1 MLRTQEGERF
11 EQVWQVVTVEIA
23 ETGAFAAGA
32 LAGERNEGR
41 RGLDLLVRH
50 GEALREGV
58 RDGVPIALGYLA
70 VSFSLGIAAR
80 KAGLDAVQAFF
91 ASLFNNASAGE
102 YAGFA
107 VIGAGGSLLEMAVV
121 MLVAN
126 ARYLLMSCSMAQ
138 RFSPRTPLI
147 HRVLV
152 GFDLTDELF
161 GISIARPGEADPYY
175 SYGAMVVALARPQS
189 QLSRQEMTVE
199 GIDVVLAM
207 DISGSMLAEDF
218 KPNRL
223 EAAKKVAADFIEGRK
238 NDRMGLVVFAGE
250 AFTQVPLT
258 IDHQVLLKQL
268 GAVKSGLVRDGTALG
283 DGLATAINRIKD
295 SQAESKV
302 IILLTDGVNNQ
313 GSVDPL
319 SAAEIAALYNIRLY
333 TIGVGARG
341 KAPFPF
347 RDQFGRVHYQNIDVE
362 IDEDLMKQMASA
374 TGDGQYFRAT
384 NRKALQEIFDQI
396 DEMETSK
403 IDVTQYAQTRDEHQP
418 WLWLAAIALLLEAL
432 LRYVWLKR

>member
-1 MLRTQEGERF
+1 MSNLTFAHPWFLLGLVLVPLMVAWYLWRYRKQEAALQHSNLSLFDGIGQSLR
-11 EQVWQVVTVEIA
+11 
-23 ETGAFAAGA
+23 
-32 LAGERNEGR
+32 
-41 RGLDLLVRH
+41 VRLRWLPY
-50 GEALREGV
+50 ALRC
-58 RDGVPIALGYLA
+58 LA
-70 VSFSLGIAAR
+70 V
-80 KAGLDAVQAFF
+80 
-91 ASLFNNASAGE
+91 
-102 YAGFA
+102 
-107 VIGAGGSLLEMAVV
+107 
-121 MLVAN
+121 
-126 ARYLLMSCSMAQ
+126 
-138 RFSPRTPLI
+138 
-147 HRVLV
+147 
-152 GFDLTDELF
+152 
-161 GISIARPGEADPYY
+161 
-175 SYGAMVVALARPQS
+175 GAMVVALARPQS

-362 IDEDLMKQMASA
+362 IDEDLMKQMSAA

-384 NRKALQEIFDQI
+384 NKKALEQIFDQI

>member
-1 MLRTQEGERF
+1 MSSLTFAHPWFLLGLVLVPLMVAWYIWRYRKQEAALQHSNLSLFDGIGQSLR
-11 EQVWQVVTVEIA
+11 
-23 ETGAFAAGA
+23 
-32 LAGERNEGR
+32 
-41 RGLDLLVRH
+41 VRLRWLPY
-50 GEALREGV
+50 ALRC
-58 RDGVPIALGYLA
+58 LA
-70 VSFSLGIAAR
+70 
-80 KAGLDAVQAFF
+80 
-91 ASLFNNASAGE
+91 
-102 YAGFA
+102 
-107 VIGAGGSLLEMAVV
+107 M
-121 MLVAN
+121 
-126 ARYLLMSCSMAQ
+126 
-138 RFSPRTPLI
+138 
-147 HRVLV
+147 
-152 GFDLTDELF
+152 
-161 GISIARPGEADPYY
+161 
-175 SYGAMVVALARPQS
+175 GAMVVALARPQS

-418 WLWLAAIALLLEAL
+418 WLWLAFIALALEAL
-432 LRYVWLKR
+432 MRYVWLRR

>member
-1 MLRTQEGERF
+1 MSNIT
-11 EQVWQVVTVEIA
+11 
-23 ETGAFAAGA
+23 FAHPWF
-32 LAGERNEGR
+32 LL
-41 RGLDLLVRH
+41 GLLLVPLMVAWYIWRYRKQEAALQH
-50 GEALREGV
+50 SNLSLFDGIGRSLRVRLRWLPYALRV
-58 RDGVPIALGYLA
+58 IA
-70 VSFSLGIAAR
+70 VAA
-80 KAGLDAVQAFF
+80 
-91 ASLFNNASAGE
+91 
-102 YAGFA
+102 
-107 VIGAGGSLLEMAVV
+107 I
-121 MLVAN
+121 
-126 ARYLLMSCSMAQ
+126 
-138 RFSPRTPLI
+138 
-147 HRVLV
+147 
-152 GFDLTDELF
+152 
-161 GISIARPGEADPYY
+161 
-175 SYGAMVVALARPQS
+175 VVALARPQS

-268 GAVKSGLVRDGTALG
+268 GAVKSGIIQDGTALG

-295 SQAESKV
+295 SEAESKV

-333 TIGVGARG
+333 TIGVGSLG

-362 IDEDLMKQMASA
+362 IDEALMKQMAAA
-374 TGDGQYFRAT
+374 TGDGRYFRAT
-384 NRKALQEIFDQI
+384 NKKALEQIFDQI

-403 IDVTQYAQTRDEHQP
+403 IDVTQYAQTGGCTAIH
-418 WLWLAAIALLLEAL
+418 LA
-432 LRYVWLKR
+432 

>member
-1 MLRTQEGERF
+1 MSNLTFAHPWFLLGLVLVPLMVAWYIWRYRKQEAALQHSNLSLFDGIGQSLR
-11 EQVWQVVTVEIA
+11 
-23 ETGAFAAGA
+23 
-32 LAGERNEGR
+32 
-41 RGLDLLVRH
+41 VRLRWLPY
-50 GEALREGV
+50 ALRC
-58 RDGVPIALGYLA
+58 LA
-70 VSFSLGIAAR
+70 V
-80 KAGLDAVQAFF
+80 
-91 ASLFNNASAGE
+91 
-102 YAGFA
+102 
-107 VIGAGGSLLEMAVV
+107 
-121 MLVAN
+121 
-126 ARYLLMSCSMAQ
+126 
-138 RFSPRTPLI
+138 
-147 HRVLV
+147 
-152 GFDLTDELF
+152 
-161 GISIARPGEADPYY
+161 
-175 SYGAMVVALARPQS
+175 GAMVVALARPQS

-403 IDVTQYAQTRDEHQP
+403 IDVTQYAQTRDEHKP
-418 WLWLAAIALLLEAL
+418 WLWLAFIALALEAL
-432 LRYVWLKR
+432 MRYVWLKK

>member
-1 MLRTQEGERF
+1 MSNIT
-11 EQVWQVVTVEIA
+11 
-23 ETGAFAAGA
+23 FAHPWF
-32 LAGERNEGR
+32 LL
-41 RGLDLLVRH
+41 GLLLVPLMVAWYVWRYRKQEAALQH
-50 GEALREGV
+50 SNLSLFDGVRRSLRVRLRWLPYALRV
-58 RDGVPIALGYLA
+58 VA
-70 VSFSLGIAAR
+70 VA
-80 KAGLDAVQAFF
+80 
-91 ASLFNNASAGE
+91 
-102 YAGFA
+102 
-107 VIGAGGSLLEMAVV
+107 
-121 MLVAN
+121 
-126 ARYLLMSCSMAQ
+126 
-138 RFSPRTPLI
+138 
-147 HRVLV
+147 
-152 GFDLTDELF
+152 
-161 GISIARPGEADPYY
+161 
-175 SYGAMVVALARPQS
+175 AMVVALARPQS

-218 KPNRL
+218 RPNRL

-268 GAVKSGLVRDGTALG
+268 GAVKSGITRDGTALG

-295 SQAESKV
+295 SEAESKV

-362 IDEDLMKQMASA
+362 IDEDLMKQMSAA

-384 NRKALQEIFDQI
+384 NKKALEQIFDQI

-403 IDVTQYAQTRDEHQP
+403 IDVTQYAQTRDEHQS

>member
-1 MLRTQEGERF
+1 MSNLTFAHPWFLLGLVLVPLMVAWYIWRYRKQEAALQHSNLSLFDGIGQSLR
-11 EQVWQVVTVEIA
+11 
-23 ETGAFAAGA
+23 
-32 LAGERNEGR
+32 
-41 RGLDLLVRH
+41 VRLRWLPY
-50 GEALREGV
+50 ALRC
-58 RDGVPIALGYLA
+58 LA
-70 VSFSLGIAAR
+70 V
-80 KAGLDAVQAFF
+80 
-91 ASLFNNASAGE
+91 
-102 YAGFA
+102 
-107 VIGAGGSLLEMAVV
+107 
-121 MLVAN
+121 
-126 ARYLLMSCSMAQ
+126 
-138 RFSPRTPLI
+138 
-147 HRVLV
+147 
-152 GFDLTDELF
+152 
-161 GISIARPGEADPYY
+161 
-175 SYGAMVVALARPQS
+175 GAMVVALARPQS

-223 EAAKKVAADFIEGRK
+223 EAAKKVAADFIDGRK

-418 WLWLAAIALLLEAL
+418 WLWLAFIALALEAL
-432 LRYVWLKR
+432 MRYVWLKK